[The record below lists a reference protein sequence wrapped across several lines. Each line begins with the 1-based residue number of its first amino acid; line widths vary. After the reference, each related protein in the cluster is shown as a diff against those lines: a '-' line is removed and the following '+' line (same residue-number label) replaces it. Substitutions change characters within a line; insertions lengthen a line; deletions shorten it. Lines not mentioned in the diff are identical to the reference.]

1 MRFYSPP
8 KSRKYTKLLD
18 HMISTLHMI
27 MRKYPDCG
35 WVAGG
40 DRNQFPLAPLLAAL
54 PNSRQLV
61 TQINYKKSGKIY
73 NVLITNMGPIYLLGS
88 TG

>member
-1 MRFYSPP
+1 M
-8 KSRKYTKLLD
+8 
-18 HMISTLHMI
+18 
-27 MRKYPDCG
+27 
-35 WVAGG
+35 AGG